1 MNIDATFWV
10 AISFF
15 IFVGLIFY
23 FKIPEKV
30 NSLLSESI
38 NNIKN
43 QIDEAEKL
51 KEEAKKKGIE
61 GISSMKKA
69 DLIAALSK

>member
-30 NSLLSESI
+30 KFVSGFSV
-38 NNIKN
+38 
-43 QIDEAEKL
+43 
-51 KEEAKKKGIE
+51 
-61 GISSMKKA
+61 KA
-69 DLIAALSK
+69 IPKATAGKQYIAHAVKPQ